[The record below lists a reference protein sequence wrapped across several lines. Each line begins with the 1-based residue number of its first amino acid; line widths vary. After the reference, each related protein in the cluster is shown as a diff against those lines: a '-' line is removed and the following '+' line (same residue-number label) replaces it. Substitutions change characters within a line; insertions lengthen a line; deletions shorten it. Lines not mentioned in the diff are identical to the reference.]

1 VRTVPLIPRTFIERK
16 AGQIIDPVERL
27 RYLQRTAG
35 ILHPGLQLSI
45 SWRKRRLPALGM
57 ALLLVCLLTQGYK
70 VGHKDSRPASYVK
83 PSSSGSLARVSAA
96 GADVIPDVWLVD
108 KTTDFETYSNGLRI
122 DDHFTAPNQKR
133 VFYPVYQ
140 RSSAVVD
147 IDAQQPEWRSEPA
160 GIVYHTTESDQA
172 RFTADENGRLKRI
185 GKAVIGV
192 VQQNHS
198 YHFLIDRFGQVFR
211 IVPEEDVANHAGYS
225 IWSDASVIF
234 VNLNSSFLGIA
245 FETQT
250 QRGDLPSANPAQV
263 HAARV
268 LTEMLRNKYRI
279 PQSSCVTHA
288 QVSVNPDNMLVG
300 YHTDWAANFPF
311 LAIGLNDNYTAPPPS
326 IYAFGFDYDP
336 AFIHATGVRLWQGLA
351 LAEDQ
356 MQTQAAA
363 RGISVSQYRAIL
375 QKKYKEILAAL
386 KAAATANDN
395 NHET

>member
-1 VRTVPLIPRTFIERK
+1 
-16 AGQIIDPVERL
+16 
-27 RYLQRTAG
+27 
-35 ILHPGLQLSI
+35 
-45 SWRKRRLPALGM
+45 LPALGL
-57 ALLLVCLLTQGYK
+57 ALLLACLLIPGRK
-70 VGHKDSRPASYVK
+70 VSGKASRVKSGFSLRSLTRAS
-83 PSSSGSLARVSAA
+83 ATT
-96 GADVIPDVWLVD
+96 ADIFPDVWLVD
-108 KTTDFETYSNGLRI
+108 KSSDFETYSNGLRI
-122 DDHFTAPNQKR
+122 DDRFTAPNQKR

-140 RSSAVVD
+140 RGAAVAD
-147 IDAQQPEWRSEPA
+147 IDAEQPEWRSEPA

-172 RFTADENGRLKRI
+172 RFTVDENARLKRI

-211 IVPEEDVANHAGYS
+211 IVPEQDVANHAGYS
-225 IWSDASVIF
+225 IWSDDSVIF
-234 VNLNSSFLGIA
+234 VNLNSSFLGVA

-250 QRGDLPSANPAQV
+250 HQGELPSANSAQI

-279 PQSSCVTHA
+279 PQSNCVTHA

-300 YHTDWAANFPF
+300 YHTDWAGNFPF
-311 LAIGLNDNYTAPPPS
+311 FEIGLNDNYGAPPPS

-336 AFIHATGVRLWQGLA
+336 VFIHATGVRLWQGLA

-356 MQTQAAA
+356 VQTQAAA
-363 RGISVSQYRAIL
+363 RGVSVSQYRATL

-386 KAAATANDN
+386 KAAAIANDN
-395 NHET
+395 QT

>member
-1 VRTVPLIPRTFIERK
+1 MPLIPRAFIERK
-16 AGQIIDPVERL
+16 AGQIADPVERL
-27 RYLQRTAG
+27 RYLQRRAG
-35 ILHPGLQLSI
+35 IFQPRLHPSVP
-45 SWRKRRLPALGM
+45 WRKRILPALGM
-57 ALLLVCLLTQGYK
+57 TLLLVCLLTPGYT
-70 VGHKDSRPASYVK
+70 ASHVK
-83 PSSSGSLARVSAA
+83 PGFSLGSLARVSAA
-96 GADVIPDVWLVD
+96 SADVIPDVWLVD
-108 KTTDFETYSNGLRI
+108 KTRDFETYSNGLRI
-122 DDHFTAPNQKR
+122 DNRFTTANEKR
-133 VFYPVYQ
+133 LFYPVYQ
-140 RSSAVVD
+140 RD
-147 IDAQQPEWRSEPA
+147 IIDPAQPEWRSEPA

-172 RFTADENGRLKRI
+172 RFTADENARLKRI

-211 IVPEEDVANHAGYS
+211 IVPESDVANHAGYS
-225 IWSDASVIF
+225 IWSDGSVIF
-234 VNLNSSFLGIA
+234 VNLNSSFLGVA

-268 LTEMLRNKYRI
+268 LTEMLRNKYSI
-279 PQSSCVTHA
+279 PQSNCVTHA

-300 YHTDWAANFPF
+300 YHTDWAGNFPF

-336 AFIHATGVRLWQGLA
+336 VFIHATGVRLWQGLA

-363 RGISVSQYRAIL
+363 RGISVSQYRATL
-375 QKKYKEILAAL
+375 RKKYKEILAAL
-386 KAAATANDN
+386 KAAATAN
-395 NHET
+395 EQS

>member
-1 VRTVPLIPRTFIERK
+1 VHAVSLIPRTFIERK

-27 RYLQRTAG
+27 RYLQRSAG
-35 ILHPGLQLSI
+35 IRQPRLQPGVP
-45 SWRKRRLPALGM
+45 WRKRRLPALGL
-57 ALLLVCLLTQGYK
+57 ALFLVCLLIPAYK
-70 VGHKDSRPASYVK
+70 VDHRVSRQASNAK
-83 PSSSGSLARVSAA
+83 PGFSLGSLTRVSAA
-96 GADVIPDVWLVD
+96 GADVFPDVWLVD
-108 KTTDFETYSNGLRI
+108 KTRDFETYSNGLRI
-122 DDHFTAPNQKR
+122 DDRFTAPNQKR
-133 VFYPVYQ
+133 LFYPVYQ
-140 RSSAVVD
+140 RGAAMAD
-147 IDAQQPEWRSEPA
+147 IHADQPEWRSEPA

-172 RFTADENGRLKRI
+172 RFTADENARLKRI

-211 IVPEEDVANHAGYS
+211 IVPEGDVANHAGYS
-225 IWSDASVIF
+225 IWSDNSVIF

-279 PQSSCVTHA
+279 PQSNCVTHA

-300 YHTDWAANFPF
+300 YHTDWAGNFPF
-311 LAIGLNDNYTAPPPS
+311 LAIGLTDNYTAPPPS

-336 AFIHATGVRLWQGLA
+336 VFIHATGVRLWQGLA

-386 KAAATANDN
+386 KAAATAN
-395 NHET
+395 EQS

>member
-1 VRTVPLIPRTFIERK
+1 VPLIPRTFIERK

-27 RYLQRTAG
+27 RYLQRHSG
-35 ILHPGLQLSI
+35 IGKPRLQPSI
-45 SWRKRRLPALGM
+45 SWRQRRLPALAM
-57 ALLLVCLLTQGYK
+57 ALLLVCLLTPGYK
-70 VGHKDSRPASYVK
+70 ASRDK
-83 PSSSGSLARVSAA
+83 PGFSLGSLARVSAA
-96 GADVIPDVWLVD
+96 SADVFPDVWLVD
-108 KTTDFETYSNGLRI
+108 KTGDFETYSNGLRI
-122 DDHFTAPNQKR
+122 DDRFMAPNQR
-133 VFYPVYQ
+133 RLFYPVYQ
-140 RSSAVVD
+140 CGAAVVD

-172 RFTADENGRLKRI
+172 RFTADENARLKRI

-211 IVPEEDVANHAGYS
+211 IVPESDVANHAGYS
-225 IWSDASVIF
+225 VWAQGSVIF

-268 LTEMLRNKYRI
+268 LTEMLRHKYRI
-279 PQSSCVTHA
+279 PQSNCVTHA

-300 YHTDWAANFPF
+300 YHTDWAGNFPF
-311 LAIGLNDNYTAPPPS
+311 LAIGLNDNYTSPPPS
-326 IYAFGFDYDP
+326 IYAFGFDYDR
-336 AFIHATGVRLWQGLA
+336 AFVHATGVRLWQGLA

-363 RGISVSQYRAIL
+363 RGISVPQYRAIL
-375 QKKYKEILAAL
+375 QRKYKEILAAL
-386 KAAATANDN
+386 KAAATNDD